1 MRSLGRAVLSLVIA
15 AAVSAALLWGGDLLT
30 QQMLIEHTTNKVYT
44 IYSQLLNADTFE
56 PITAVT
62 GNVTE
67 AWTALDERG
76 AAVGYAVTASVEGYA
91 GRIEVH
97 TAFSADGTT
106 VKGVRIGS
114 HQETPGYGAR
124 IAEAQF
130 TNQFASRRA
139 PFTRQEGQ
147 SGTLRDG
154 QYRAAET
161 TYDSS
166 GFRYFVE
173 LTVAGGEITAINW
186 DAEQQNGGKTK
197 KELSRDGEY
206 VMSETGL
213 PWHEQ
218 AEILEL
224 VLLDVQD
231 PARIVYQPDTGKTD
245 AYSGATITISPF
257 VTLAA
262 EALGKARNTDGTAV
276 EGVSGATISSRA
288 VIAAVNEAAEFVA
301 ALAQ

>member
-15 AAVSAALLWGGDLLT
+15 AAVSAGLLWGGDLLT
-30 QQMLIEHTTNKVYT
+30 R
-44 IYSQLLNADTFE
+44 QLLTEQTTDKVQDTFSGMLTADTFE
-56 PITAVT
+56 RITAVT
-62 GNVTE
+62 GNVTD

-76 AAVGYAVTASVEGYA
+76 SVVGYAVTVSVQGYA
-91 GRIEVH
+91 GAIEIH
-97 TAFSADGTT
+97 AAFSGNSTT

-124 IAEAQF
+124 VAEAQF
-130 TNQFASRRA
+130 TDQFASRRA
-139 PFTRQEGQ
+139 PFALREGQ
-147 SGTLRDG
+147 SDTLRDG
-154 QYRAAET
+154 KYRAEET
-161 TYDSS
+161 GYDTS
-166 GFRYFVE
+166 GFRNVVE
-173 LTVAGGEITAINW
+173 LTVAGGEIIAVNW

-231 PARIVYQPDTGKTD
+231 PARIVYRPDTGKTD

-262 EALGKARNTDGTAV
+262 EALDKARDTDGTAV
-276 EGVSGATISSRA
+276 DGISGATTSSRA
-288 VIAAVNEAAEFVA
+288 VIAAVNEAAEFVT